1 MMDSSKFSPLFFYF
15 SSPVMVLSALKAALA
30 NSAQHRERMVFP
42 VWRSLHSFNLMLPK
56 EDRHA
61 LLLRLYNDSTPLVNT
76 TQKRESLLAKSI
88 PETSVNDT
96 RELDET
102 DALEGQSPPVTT
114 MEDNLTKQEN
124 LAPGQEVQ
132 DMISSRETHQIAEDE
147 DDLIE

>member
-1 MMDSSKFSPLFFYF
+1 
-15 SSPVMVLSALKAALA
+15 
-30 NSAQHRERMVFP
+30 
-42 VWRSLHSFNLMLPK
+42 MLPK

-102 DALEGQSPPVTT
+102 DVLDGPSPPVTT
-114 MEDNLTKQEN
+114 TEGNLTKQEN
-124 LAPGQEVQ
+124 LAPEQEVQ
-132 DMISSRETHQIAEDE
+132 DMISSREIHQIAEDE
-147 DDLIE
+147 EDLIE